1 MPSFPEVLQNLFSF
15 LPAILA
21 AFLRIVAGAVLGA
34 LAALLVCVL
43 LELVQVLSELMR

>member
-1 MPSFPEVLQNLFSF
+1 MPSFRQVFQNPFSF

-34 LAALLVCVL
+34 LAVLLVCVL
-43 LELVQVLSELMR
+43 LELVRVLSELMR